1 SLATGALRPWPL
13 PSATPPTL
21 EDRPMTKILA
31 FAIAIAG
38 IAAVSAPIQARLA
51 ANGTSLNGTSLNGTS
66 LNGTSLNGTS
76 PNGTSLNGTSLNGT
90 SLNGTS
96 LNGITTGTAL
106 NGQIIGIELPA
117 GTGEAE

>member
-1 SLATGALRPWPL
+1 
-13 PSATPPTL
+13 
-21 EDRPMTKILA
+21 MTKTLA

-51 ANGTSLNGTSLNGTS
+51 A
-66 LNGTSLNGTS
+66 
-76 PNGTSLNGTSLNGT
+76 NGTSLNGT

>member
-1 SLATGALRPWPL
+1 
-13 PSATPPTL
+13 
-21 EDRPMTKILA
+21 MTKILA

-66 LNGTSLNGTS
+66 LNGTSR
-76 PNGTSLNGTSLNGT
+76 
-90 SLNGTS
+90 
-96 LNGITTGTAL
+96 NGITTGTAL

>member
-1 SLATGALRPWPL
+1 
-13 PSATPPTL
+13 
-21 EDRPMTKILA
+21 MTKILA

-66 LNGTSLNGTS
+66 LNG
-76 PNGTSLNGTSLNGT
+76 
-90 SLNGTS
+90 
-96 LNGITTGTAL
+96 ITTGTAL

>member
-1 SLATGALRPWPL
+1 
-13 PSATPPTL
+13 
-21 EDRPMTKILA
+21 MTKTFA

-51 ANGTSLNGTSLNGTS
+51 A
-66 LNGTSLNGTS
+66 
-76 PNGTSLNGTSLNGT
+76 NGT

>member
-1 SLATGALRPWPL
+1 
-13 PSATPPTL
+13 
-21 EDRPMTKILA
+21 MTKTLA

-51 ANGTSLNGTSLNGTS
+51 ANGTSLNGTSLNG
-66 LNGTSLNGTS
+66 
-76 PNGTSLNGTSLNGT
+76 
-90 SLNGTS
+90 
-96 LNGITTGTAL
+96 ITTGTAF

>member
-1 SLATGALRPWPL
+1 
-13 PSATPPTL
+13 
-21 EDRPMTKILA
+21 MTKTLA

-76 PNGTSLNGTSLNGT
+76 
-90 SLNGTS
+90 

>member
-1 SLATGALRPWPL
+1 
-13 PSATPPTL
+13 
-21 EDRPMTKILA
+21 MTKILA

-51 ANGTSLNGTSLNGTS
+51 ANGTSLNGTSLNG
-66 LNGTSLNGTS
+66 
-76 PNGTSLNGTSLNGT
+76 
-90 SLNGTS
+90 
-96 LNGITTGTAL
+96 ITTGTAL

>member
-1 SLATGALRPWPL
+1 
-13 PSATPPTL
+13 
-21 EDRPMTKILA
+21 MTKTLA
-31 FAIAIAG
+31 FAIAIAC

-51 ANGTSLNGTSLNGTS
+51 A
-66 LNGTSLNGTS
+66 
-76 PNGTSLNGTSLNGT
+76 NGT

>member
-1 SLATGALRPWPL
+1 
-13 PSATPPTL
+13 
-21 EDRPMTKILA
+21 MTKTLA

-51 ANGTSLNGTSLNGTS
+51 A
-66 LNGTSLNGTS
+66 
-76 PNGTSLNGTSLNGT
+76 NGT

>member
-1 SLATGALRPWPL
+1 
-13 PSATPPTL
+13 
-21 EDRPMTKILA
+21 MTKTLA

-51 ANGTSLNGTSLNGTS
+51 A
-66 LNGTSLNGTS
+66 
-76 PNGTSLNGTSLNGT
+76 NGTSLNGTSLNGT

>member
-1 SLATGALRPWPL
+1 
-13 PSATPPTL
+13 
-21 EDRPMTKILA
+21 MTKTLA

-66 LNGTSLNGTS
+66 LNG
-76 PNGTSLNGTSLNGT
+76 
-90 SLNGTS
+90 
-96 LNGITTGTAL
+96 ITTGTAF

>member
-1 SLATGALRPWPL
+1 
-13 PSATPPTL
+13 
-21 EDRPMTKILA
+21 MTKIFA

-51 ANGTSLNGTSLNGTS
+51 A
-66 LNGTSLNGTS
+66 
-76 PNGTSLNGTSLNGT
+76 NGT

>member
-1 SLATGALRPWPL
+1 
-13 PSATPPTL
+13 
-21 EDRPMTKILA
+21 MTKTLV

-38 IAAVSAPIQARLA
+38 VAAVSAPIQARLA
-51 ANGTSLNGTSLNGTS
+51 A
-66 LNGTSLNGTS
+66 
-76 PNGTSLNGTSLNGT
+76 NGT

>member
-1 SLATGALRPWPL
+1 
-13 PSATPPTL
+13 
-21 EDRPMTKILA
+21 MTKTLA

-66 LNGTSLNGTS
+66 LNG
-76 PNGTSLNGTSLNGT
+76 
-90 SLNGTS
+90 
-96 LNGITTGTAL
+96 ITTRTAL

>member
-1 SLATGALRPWPL
+1 
-13 PSATPPTL
+13 
-21 EDRPMTKILA
+21 MTKTFA

-51 ANGTSLNGTSLNGTS
+51 A
-66 LNGTSLNGTS
+66 
-76 PNGTSLNGTSLNGT
+76 NGTSLNGT